1 MGAALRYWRLVRIDT
16 AGKRQIKEIKP
27 AKEFFADTF
36 PEYTVESDVNDTEVQ
51 RLLLELSRDAPA
63 DRCLLAERCLLCFIS
78 WQIEQVCLQLEAN
91 FGNVHGFSCTDLL
104 PYVLDDDGRLQPA
117 SSYQCL
123 SRKVLQSFD
132 SAQSSL
138 TNWTTTRVK
147 QDPAL
152 NKFLLEL
159 GVYLI
164 SDWAILNDTR
174 PKQLERILREFHSLT
189 VSEIEYFSKLL
200 ESYHLIYRVQ
210 RLQQRSLGIRGKCS
224 PPTTQQ
230 LEEIALKLE
239 SQIGQILK
247 SETVMAQLQ
256 NLASRLRQYRIHA
269 RGGALPTVSRDAMD
283 REGISAPQVTN
294 SEENED
300 NQAEFLQ
307 LYRSQFLVCLEQALA
322 LVIGSRI
329 RQLQSKKA
337 DKAKTFLAAL
347 QLIYCQQ
354 LPMTA
359 IAKQVGLR
367 AQDAVTRL
375 LKLKEFR
382 ADVQQQLMLILRD
395 RVLVLAQNYFNLE
408 RIQILEHQIASA
420 LDEQIAMVVEE
431 ADKKSRTTKNSLFA
445 DQICRYIDKINK

>member
-1 MGAALRYWRLVRIDT
+1 M
-16 AGKRQIKEIKP
+16 
-27 AKEFFADTF
+27 F

-51 RLLLELSRDAPA
+51 RLLLQLSRDAPT

-91 FGNVHGFSCTDLL
+91 FGNVHGFSCADLL

-200 ESYHLIYRVQ
+200 
-210 RLQQRSLGIRGKCS
+210 
-224 PPTTQQ
+224 
-230 LEEIALKLE
+230 
-239 SQIGQILK
+239 
-247 SETVMAQLQ
+247 
-256 NLASRLRQYRIHA
+256 
-269 RGGALPTVSRDAMD
+269 D
-283 REGISAPQVTN
+283 
-294 SEENED
+294 
-300 NQAEFLQ
+300 
-307 LYRSQFLVCLEQALA
+307 
-322 LVIGSRI
+322 
-329 RQLQSKKA
+329 
-337 DKAKTFLAAL
+337 
-347 QLIYCQQ
+347 
-354 LPMTA
+354 
-359 IAKQVGLR
+359 
-367 AQDAVTRL
+367 
-375 LKLKEFR
+375 
-382 ADVQQQLMLILRD
+382 
-395 RVLVLAQNYFNLE
+395 YFNLE
-408 RIQILEHQIASA
+408 RIQTLEHQIASA
-420 LDEQIAMVVEE
+420 LDEQIAMVVQE
-431 ADKKSRTTKNSLFA
+431 ADKQSRTTKNSLFA
-445 DQICRYIDKINK
+445 DQICRYLDTINK